1 MKKGIAI
8 VPGSFDPITNGHLYV
23 INKAAQDYQT
33 VYVAVM
39 INPEKNYMFDIEE
52 RKLIAKS
59 ATKKLSNIKVISSE
73 GWLWKL
79 AIELGADAIVKGYRN
94 DIDLEYEKS
103 MAKFNEEHAPNAK
116 TVLIKADPTLKEL
129 SSTAI
134 REKITNGISL
144 EGYLPEDAI
153 AEIKKIITDKKAES

>member
-8 VPGSFDPITNGHLYV
+8 VPGSFDPITNGHLYIV
-23 INKAAQDYQT
+23 NKAAQVYQT

-39 INPEKNYMFDIEE
+39 INPDKSYMFDIEE
-52 RKLIAKS
+52 RKLIAEA
-59 ATKKLSNIKVISSE
+59 ATKEIKNVTVIGSE
-73 GWLWKL
+73 GWLWEL
-79 AIELGADAIVKGYRN
+79 AIKLNADAIVKGYRN

-116 TVLIKADPTLKEL
+116 TVLIKSDPSLKEL
-129 SSTAI
+129 SSTSI

-144 EGYLPEDAI
+144 EGYLPENAI
-153 AEIKKIITDKKAES
+153 AEIEKIINDKKAES